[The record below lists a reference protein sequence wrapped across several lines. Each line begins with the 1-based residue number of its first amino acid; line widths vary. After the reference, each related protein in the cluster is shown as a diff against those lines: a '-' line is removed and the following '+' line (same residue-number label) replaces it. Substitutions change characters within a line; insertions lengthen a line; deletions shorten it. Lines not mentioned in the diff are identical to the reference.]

1 MNNSITTLASSLQSA
16 VNDVQ
21 ARLEATHTQIAD
33 GKQPLSKQQASVV
46 ARLSNQATSQDA
58 VQGNITNANNIIDI
72 TQTGLSSISSI
83 LAQMQSLATQV
94 SNGLFNSVDQTNL
107 FTQFASLNRQIGQI
121 AATTSL
127 NGNNLLTG
135 NQTLSVVSGT
145 DGVNNQTT
153 LIQGIDITRLQT
165 ALNAITFAVAS
176 QNLTPTTVVDGV
188 PTVSNPTSAQQTISF
203 NGLANGDSATIG
215 GLTFTANRDLTA
227 AQVATVFA
235 QKVNT
240 PSGTSAYGTFTN
252 SFTGSFTAS
261 DNGSGT
267 VIFTGSITGPQSISV
282 SGNIASATS
291 PITSSNITSNISG
304 VTYVAPTNAQQTISF
319 NGLARGD
326 SATVGGLTFTANSD
340 LTASQVASIFYQKIT
355 NSSNSAAGNFTNS
368 FQGGYNLASPGSSNA
383 VIFTATATGPN
394 SISVSGNIAS
404 TTTAITSA
412 NVASTRTGV
421 TYVAPSYAQQT
432 ISLNAMAPGDTATL
446 GGLRFTANTGLT
458 TAEVAAVFAQKIN
471 NPSSSPTGGYF
482 NNSFIGGFSAVDNSN
497 GTVTLNGNA
506 VGPMSAIVVSST
518 LSSAIRPALSAS
530 DITIIAPGGPSSA
543 AQFSVVLHSLA
554 AGETATVGGLTFTA
568 SSNVTATQVADLF
581 AAKINSNTNSSSGT
595 FLNAFSGG
603 FTATSSGMGN
613 LSLNGTSFGTRTM
626 EVSGRT
632 VSATITQSSDVSI
645 SVTGNYSS
653 SGNYAQQLIQMRALS
668 AGETETLGG
677 LTLTANSSMTARD
690 VAIAFLNK
698 QQYNS
703 DPPLSAGSF
712 SGTSF
717 TYGSQFSLNNY
728 NVTLGQLSAN
738 ASSPGPRD
746 LLPASGTVSGGSGN
760 TALSASDVTTISV
773 GTDSQAGAY
782 AQQTVQF
789 HDLFSSESVTV
800 GGLTFHAN
808 TFVNAATVANNFSA
822 RMSSNT
828 SSPTG
833 GYFSGSFSAS
843 FTPGSISSGALSITG
858 SYYGPQSAISV
869 SGSSSSIPSN
879 NAYLS
884 SSNVTTVVTG
894 FAGTSGV
901 YAQQTVSLN
910 ALNTGDV
917 ATIGGLTF
925 TAAKDLT
932 ATEVAQM
939 FADKTAASSP
949 HDPLNGE
956 GSFTGSLTG
965 FNGTSSSNALTLT
978 GTSYGP
984 MSTVSVSGS
993 VTARVALTSSNV
1005 TTQAAGSNG
1014 TAGVYAQQTVSLNA
1028 LNTGDVATIGGLT
1041 FTAAKDL
1048 TATEVAQMFADKT
1061 AASSPHDPL
1070 NGEGSFTGSLTGFNG
1085 TSSSNA
1091 LTLTGTSYGPMSTVS
1106 VSGSVTARVALT
1118 SSNVTTQAAGS
1129 NGVLGVRAVQTVTLY
1144 DLNAGDSATI
1154 GGLTL
1159 TANTNLTPS
1168 EVASLFASKITA
1180 GREPGSNLGAFS
1192 GTFVGGFTG
1201 VSTGSTLTL
1210 TGTSY
1215 GPMATVTASQM
1226 VSGQANA
1233 PKAIALINQF
1243 ISQISST
1250 QASLSAASTDLNSA
1264 LDKSTKLVTSSQ
1276 KTVDD
1281 IQNID
1286 LTALQASLQALSTQQ
1301 SLDFQVISQMNNA
1314 ASSLLAIFR

>member
-240 PSGTSAYGTFTN
+240 PGGTSAYGTFTN

-282 SGNIASATS
+282 SGNITSATS

-383 VIFTATATGPN
+383 VTFTATATGPN

-530 DITIIAPGGPSSA
+530 DITIITPGGPSSA

-554 AGETATVGGLTFTA
+554 AGESATVGGLTFTA
-568 SSNVTATQVADLF
+568 SSNVTATQVADIF
-581 AAKINSNTNSSSGT
+581 AAKINSNTNSSSGA

-703 DPPLSAGSF
+703 DPPSSAGSF

-1014 TAGVYAQQTVSLNA
+1014 TTGVYAQQTVSLNA

-1129 NGVLGVRAVQTVTLY
+1129 NGVLGVRAVQAVTLY

>member
-21 ARLEATHTQIAD
+21 SLLEATHTQIAD

-203 NGLANGDSATIG
+203 NGLANGDSAAIG

-267 VIFTGSITGPQSISV
+267 VIFAGSITGPQSISV
-282 SGNIASATS
+282 SGNITSATS

-326 SATVGGLTFTANSD
+326 SATVGGLTFTATSD

-383 VIFTATATGPN
+383 VTFTATATGPN

-412 NVASTRTGV
+412 NVASTQTGV

-568 SSNVTATQVADLF
+568 SSNVTATQVADIF

-703 DPPLSAGSF
+703 DPPSSAGSF

-1014 TAGVYAQQTVSLNA
+1014 
-1028 LNTGDVATIGGLT
+1028 
-1041 FTAAKDL
+1041 
-1048 TATEVAQMFADKT
+1048 
-1061 AASSPHDPL
+1061 
-1070 NGEGSFTGSLTGFNG
+1070 
-1085 TSSSNA
+1085 
-1091 LTLTGTSYGPMSTVS
+1091 
-1106 VSGSVTARVALT
+1106 
-1118 SSNVTTQAAGS
+1118 
-1129 NGVLGVRAVQTVTLY
+1129 VLGVRAVQTVTLY

>member
-203 NGLANGDSATIG
+203 NGLANGDSAAIG

-240 PSGTSAYGTFTN
+240 PGGTSAYGTFTN

-282 SGNIASATS
+282 SGNITSATS

-326 SATVGGLTFTANSD
+326 SATVGGLTFTATSD

-383 VIFTATATGPN
+383 VTFTATATGPN

-568 SSNVTATQVADLF
+568 SSNVTATQVADIF

-703 DPPLSAGSF
+703 DPPSSAGSF

-1014 TAGVYAQQTVSLNA
+1014 
-1028 LNTGDVATIGGLT
+1028 
-1041 FTAAKDL
+1041 
-1048 TATEVAQMFADKT
+1048 
-1061 AASSPHDPL
+1061 
-1070 NGEGSFTGSLTGFNG
+1070 
-1085 TSSSNA
+1085 
-1091 LTLTGTSYGPMSTVS
+1091 
-1106 VSGSVTARVALT
+1106 
-1118 SSNVTTQAAGS
+1118 
-1129 NGVLGVRAVQTVTLY
+1129 VLGVRAVQTVTLY